1 MNRIIAVF
9 IFMLCAA
16 TADAQTRRSFKDIDQ
31 DLKQAK
37 STATAM
43 ALINSIG
50 ETEPQTDE
58 DIRILGQLMDSYP
71 REGQRA
77 LSRAKNPKLANAVMK
92 ECDREVAKF
101 KADKDKDWKNLP
113 EAQRQ
118 EKFNALLNTQA
129 IMATL
134 GNLKSREALPYLKQ
148 YITPE
153 YDGTLS
159 YTASQ
164 AIGRIA
170 PDDPAVFKEL
180 WDKQGVKSISY
191 SAYGKSV
198 LREVAEKMQDPNVP
212 KEEKNQIL
220 AKAKPSLLSGMDPA
234 EKKLIKDI
242 LLYHPNRDLKG
253 EVGGAMVHAVINNP
267 EESDKDFVV
276 EWVKKE
282 KSLAVWN
289 APYVMD
295 RVWDVRFI
303 PILLEMLKNPAD
315 WMPKGNVAQLLARR
329 QVKEALPSLAE
340 CIEKD
345 KEENVRA
352 ECRDSYYKITGKM
365 PVIFHPNDVAYFEK
379 QFKDPYTIDF
389 YSKLKSTDPE
399 KKRQLALK
407 ASLEEFKRGVGK

>member
-1 MNRIIAVF
+1 MNKLIIAFAF
-9 IFMLCAA
+9 IFMAVGA
-16 TADAQTRRSFKDIDQ
+16 SAQTRRSFKDIDK
-31 DLKQAK
+31 DIKQAK

-58 DIRILGQLMDSYP
+58 DVRILGQLMDSYP

-77 LSRAKNPKLANAVMK
+77 LAKTKNPKLAKAVMK
-92 ECDREVAKF
+92 ECDREVNKF

-129 IMATL
+129 MMVTL
-134 GNLKSREALPYLKQ
+134 GNLKNREALPYLKQ
-148 YITPE
+148 YISPE

-170 PDDPAVFKEL
+170 PDDPAVFREL

-191 SAYGKSV
+191 NAYGKSV
-198 LREVAEKMQDPNVP
+198 LKEVAEKMQDPKVP
-212 KEEKNQIL
+212 QSEKNRIL
-220 AKAKPSLLSGMDPA
+220 GKAKPSLLSGKDPE

-242 LLYHPNRDLKG
+242 LLNHPSSDLKG

-267 EESDKDFVV
+267 EESDKDFVI

-303 PILLEMLKNPAD
+303 PVLLEMLKNPAD

-352 ECRDSYYKITGKM
+352 YCRDSYYKISGKM
-365 PVIFHPNDVAYFEK
+365 PVVFHPNDVAYFEK
-379 QFKDPYTIDF
+379 QFKDPYTLDF
-389 YSKLKSTDPE
+389 YSKLKDSDPN
-399 KKRQLALK
+399 KKQQLALM
-407 ASLEEFKRGVGK
+407 ASLEEFKRGQAK